1 MDTLP
6 NVSVLSIFYVV
17 LGIGIII
24 FVHELG
30 HFLVARW
37 AGVRV
42 ETFSLGFGPR
52 LFGFRRGHTDY
63 RISLIPLGGYVKM
76 AGEIPIPDPQRLGE
90 LRPDELAAQSVGA
103 RAAIFSAG
111 VVMNVLFAFVIFP
124 LAFHV
129 GVPFYAPRVGG
140 LDVGLPAW
148 EAGLHSGDKVL
159 TVDGAPVYDFDDILY
174 AATLSRRDHELALEV
189 EREGGGRASVSL
201 PLRDRGAREL
211 GFRIRYDK
219 VAVAEDSEGGWRKG
233 DQVLSIDG
241 VPVTQYFDLPNR
253 PDHYR
258 KVRVVTDDPG
268 PDPPREFEV
277 APISRESGGLMIGV
291 VQHLTPITR
300 LRQGARFRVIREKDR
315 IVRINGKEVRSLQQI
330 QELVWKEPGNTFEF
344 EADRDG
350 QVVRESLEAAG
361 VLERGALLMDFY
373 CAPSLMVCVNPD
385 SPAAQAGLR
394 DGDRVV
400 RVQGEELTRW
410 EELNPR
416 IQKSEGRPLAFEV
429 LRPGDGPNPQP
440 VALSVTPRKVTLL
453 APALDGAA
461 LAVTPLMTV
470 VRFDFPRSIGA
481 GVHYVTRWVVRI
493 LEMLKGIFTGQI
505 KPQNLQGIIQIA
517 RISYQQAE
525 VGFMKLFY
533 FMAILSLNLAII
545 NLLPIPILD
554 GGWLLFL
561 LIEKIKGSP
570 VSPRTLG
577 ISQWVGL
584 IFLLGVFLFVTKNDI
599 IQVFFRGG

>member
-1 MDTLP
+1 MDSFL
-6 NVSVLSIFYVV
+6 NILLVV

-37 AGVRV
+37 TGVRV

-52 LFGFRRGHTDY
+52 IVGFRRGATDY
-63 RISLIPLGGYVKM
+63 RVSLIPLGGYVKM
-76 AGEIPIPDPQRLGE
+76 AGEIPIPDPSRIGE
-90 LRPDELAAQSVGA
+90 LRPDELAAKSVGA

-111 VVMNVLFAFVIFP
+111 VVMNILFAFVIFP

-129 GVPFYAPRVGG
+129 GVPFNAPLVGG
-140 LDVGLPAW
+140 LEVGSPAW

-159 TVDGAPVYDFDDILY
+159 SVDGAPVYDFEDILY
-174 AATLSRRDHELALEV
+174 AATLSKRDRELSLEV
-189 EREGGGRASVSL
+189 EREGGRRVPLSL
-201 PLRDRGAREL
+201 SLRDRGGRDL
-211 GFRIRYDK
+211 GFRIRYEDF
-219 VAVAEDSEGGWRKG
+219 VALKDDGVWRKG
-233 DQVLSIDG
+233 DRVLKVEGLDPG
-241 VPVTQYFDLPNR
+241 RYYDLSSNRSESR
-253 PDHYR
+253 PDYHR
-258 KVRVVTDDPG
+258 PIRVLADDPG
-268 PDPPREFEV
+268 PDPPREFEM
-277 APISRESGGLMIGV
+277 APASRESGHWMIGV
-291 VQHLTPITR
+291 APHLTPISR
-300 LRQGARFRVIREKDR
+300 LRREARFRAIREKDR
-315 IVRINGKEVRSLQQI
+315 IVRLNGREVRSLSQI
-330 QELVWKEPGNTFEF
+330 QEIVWKEAASTFTF

-350 QVVRESLEAAG
+350 QLIRESIEAPG
-361 VLERGALLMDFY
+361 ILERGALLMDFHCEY
-373 CAPSLMVCVNPD
+373 GLTVAVNPG

-400 RVQGEELTRW
+400 RVGGEEITRW

-416 IQKSEGRPLAFEV
+416 IQKSEGRPLAVEV
-429 LRPGDGPNPQP
+429 LRPGDGPTPQA
-440 VALSVTPRKVTLL
+440 VSLSVTPRKLPITVG
-453 APALDGAA
+453 ALDDAPIGLSPA
-461 LAVTPLMTV
+461 MTR
-470 VRFDFPRSIGA
+470 VRFEFPRSLGA
-481 GVHYVTRWVVRI
+481 GVHYANRWVVRI

-525 VGFMKLFY
+525 VGLMKLFY